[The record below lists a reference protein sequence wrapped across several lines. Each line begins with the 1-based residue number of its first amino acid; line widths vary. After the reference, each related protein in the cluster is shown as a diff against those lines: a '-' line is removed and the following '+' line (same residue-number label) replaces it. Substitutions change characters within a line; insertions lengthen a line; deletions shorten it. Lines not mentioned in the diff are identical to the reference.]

1 VHPVGP
7 YDRHDLKEP
16 PVKRTILPSTTVSA
30 NLLTTGEETF
40 PRDFIAALTLGTNT
54 GTLRLS
60 YLTARKSETTTQIR
74 VLSGSTS
81 AAATPTLVRIGLFS
95 IAGNGDGTLVAAT
108 TSDTALFAA
117 ANTRYTKSWASS
129 YAKVAGQRY
138 AVGILVVTSATA
150 PSLAGVGAGN
160 STELADDPRLTASIA
175 SQTDLPA
182 SFTAAS
188 LAVSGTRFYA
198 ALLP

>member
-1 VHPVGP
+1 
-7 YDRHDLKEP
+7 
-16 PVKRTILPSTTVSA
+16 VKRTILPSTTVSA

-160 STELADDPRLTASIA
+160 SPALADDPRLTASIA

-182 SFTAAS
+182 SFTAAA